1 MNIEIQN
8 EDNTDHFKRVRYNEA
23 CVTIVTTH
31 PGTDFENIPTVYI
44 LYVSDFDIFKK
55 GKTIYHIRKSVI
67 ETDQVIDN
75 GTL

>member
-31 PGTDFENIPTVYI
+31 PGTDFENIPTV
-44 LYVSDFDIFKK
+44 
-55 GKTIYHIRKSVI
+55 
-67 ETDQVIDN
+67 
-75 GTL
+75 